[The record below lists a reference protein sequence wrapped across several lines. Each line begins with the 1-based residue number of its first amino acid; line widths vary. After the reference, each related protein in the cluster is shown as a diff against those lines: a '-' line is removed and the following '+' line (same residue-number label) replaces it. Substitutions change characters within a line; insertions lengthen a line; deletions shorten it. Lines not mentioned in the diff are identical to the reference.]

1 MKTSIKI
8 NDKYIQK
15 ILLGS
20 TPVQRIYQSGSIVYE
35 AGGSTTPC
43 FEVVDTISKAS
54 GDYVDVYAW
63 DTEKWYKKN
72 NLNQYEEYGIIP
84 IVSDLSSTTYYT
96 GKLVILSTDSHEY
109 KWNGSEWIDLGNAG
123 TFKNYIFIDSAEN
136 SSQNVQYRFKYYFA
150 NDFKMKILFYLTPN
164 YSYSSDF
171 RVLIGNQSNITGY
184 FKSPIEFS
192 FYSNGFY
199 FDSHY
204 PKSGYNGSDYDVGDY
219 NNRVMQQSV
228 LNSHKGKMLIAEIRF
243 NKVTLYDFESGAVIG
258 TYGSNY
264 TSSTWGT
271 ERSANELIIE
281 SLLQLNYGNGKSPAH
296 LGYIKVYDK
305 NDNIVNDIRFVPD
318 ENQKIYLHDSIAD
331 QDYTS
336 PSTLS
341 FNYHTESIGEL
352 NPPVDYDTKVA
363 PADNVHYNTLE
374 ELELMECPWIGMIA
388 TVGQDYTVYVY
399 TDNGWVLGDVPLD
412 LPYLRFTALED
423 TTFTFTKSSY
433 ASEDLEVKYSIDGGV
448 WNIMESGVATP
459 IVKSGSYV
467 LFKSNFKGGS
477 GSPYGYNDNGR
488 FSSTG
493 NFSLSGN
500 IMSLIHGDEFVGKT
514 SLADYT
520 NVFSLLF
527 NKCTKLKSISDG
539 LLPATTLSN
548 QCYADMFSDCTGI
561 TSIPEG
567 LLPATTLAYKCYYNM
582 FTNCKGIT
590 SIPAG
595 LLPATTLDNLCYSSM
610 FSSSGITSIPSGLL
624 HATNLA
630 DSCYSSMFAYSN
642 VNSIPSDLLP
652 ATTLSTYCYYR
663 LFRQTPL
670 LSVPSGL
677 LHATN
682 LADYCYQEIFSECT
696 SLKSAD
702 IELPAT
708 TVNKTWAY
716 YRMFFNC
723 TNLTD
728 SPIIKATSVSGNN
741 PFGEMF
747 YGCSKMK
754 YLVCDM
760 LNEPSSSISKDWLK
774 GVSATG
780 TFYKNPNATW
790 DQTITK
796 SSDTV
801 PTGWNIVN
809 SDVEPNYLTFT
820 VVDPNGSTFK
830 FNNSTTEYSIDNGTW
845 TLLNKNT
852 DSPLVQ
858 ENSSIRFR
866 GTITPSGSES
876 KMLQITSSGKF
887 NVSGNILTL
896 IYGSN
901 CHEGQI
907 SKADK
912 SYVFYRMFYNN
923 TNVVDAGNLILPVFT
938 TAPDYGFK
946 EMFRG
951 CTNLTT
957 SPVMKADT
965 TGRYSFRD
973 VFNGCTSLT
982 TVNEIYCGNTNTES
996 HVCMFEGC
1004 TSLISV
1010 NNINVTTTHG
1020 WSIQWMFS
1028 SCTNLQSV
1036 VLKGNI
1042 KAAYSSEMLFSG
1054 CTSLTSVTYLG
1065 SHKPAKYY
1073 TTNWMADVPENGT
1086 FYMNKNYTWD
1096 STVSRDA
1103 NGVPA
1108 SWTIVKVDPNDY

>member
-8 NDKYIQK
+8 NDQYIQK

-20 TPVQRIYQSGSIVYE
+20 TPVQRIYQSGSIVYDT
-35 AGGSTTPC
+35 GVKPTPQPC
-43 FEVVDTISKAS
+43 FEVVSTISQAS
-54 GDYVDVYAW
+54 GNYVDVYVKG
-63 DTEKWYKKN
+63 ESKWYKKN
-72 NLNQYEEYGIIP
+72 NLNQYEEYGLMP
-84 IVSDLSSTTYYT
+84 TVTDLSSTTYYT

-123 TFKNYIFIDSAEN
+123 TFTYYIFIDPAES
-136 SSQNVQYRFKYYFA
+136 SSQNVQYTFKYYFA

-164 YSYSSDF
+164 YSYYDDF
-171 RVLIGNQSNITGY
+171 SVVSYKQSNVTGY
-184 FKSPIEFS
+184 ATAPIEFS

-199 FDSHY
+199 LDSHY
-204 PKSGYNGSDYDVGDY
+204 PISGYNGKYYDAVDY
-219 NNRVMQQSV
+219 NNRVMQESV
-228 LNSHKGKMLIAEIRF
+228 LNSYKGKMLIAEIRF

-271 ERSANELIIE
+271 ELSANELIIE
-281 SLLQLNYGNGKSPAH
+281 SFLRLDYGSGKHPAH
-296 LGYIKVYDK
+296 LGYIQVYDK
-305 NDNIVNDIRFVPD
+305 NDNMVNDIRFVPD
-318 ENQKIYLHDSIAD
+318 ENQKIYIHDSIAA

-352 NPPVDYDTKVA
+352 TPPVDYDTKVA
-363 PADNVHYNTLE
+363 PSDNVHYNTLA

-388 TVGQDYTVYVY
+388 TVGQDYTLYVY
-399 TDNGWVLGDVPLD
+399 TEDGWVPGEIPLD

-423 TTFTFTKSSY
+423 TTFTFTKSSL
-433 ASEDLEVKYSIDGGV
+433 AAADLEVKYSIDGGV
-448 WNIMESGVATP
+448 WNTMESGVATP

-467 LFKSNFKGGS
+467 LLKSNFHGVTGNKVA
-477 GSPYGYNDNGR
+477 NGT

-493 NFSLSGN
+493 NFELTGN
-500 IMSLIHGDEFVGKT
+500 SMSLIYGDEFENQLSLKGKT
-514 SLADYT
+514 S
-520 NVFSLLF
+520 VFHSLF
-527 NKCTKLKSISDG
+527 KNCTKLKSVSNSV
-539 LLPATTLSN
+539 LPSTTLDNYVYSSL
-548 QCYADMFSDCTGI
+548 FKGCTGL

-567 LLPATTLAYKCYYNM
+567 LLPSTELTVGCYYEM
-582 FTNCKGIT
+582 FRSSGLK
-590 SIPAG
+590 SIPEG
-595 LLPATTLDNLCYSSM
+595 LLPSTELKVLCYGYM
-610 FSSSGITSIPSGLL
+610 FAKSEVASIPPNLLPSTKIEISCYSGLFQYTKITSIPSGLL
-624 HATNLA
+624 PSTELKN
-630 DSCYSSMFAYSN
+630 SCYSGMFMG
-642 VNSIPSDLLP
+642 
-652 ATTLSTYCYYR
+652 C
-663 LFRQTPL
+663 
-670 LSVPSGL
+670 
-677 LHATN
+677 
-682 LADYCYQEIFSECT
+682 E
-696 SLKSAD
+696 SLKSAN

-708 TVNKTWAY
+708 TVNNGYEY
-716 YRMFFNC
+716 YFMFYNC
-723 TNLTD
+723 INLTD
-728 SPIIKATSVSGNN
+728 PPIIKATSVSGNKA
-741 PFGEMF
+741 FHEMF

-760 LNEPSSSISKDWLK
+760 LNEPSSSISQDWLN
-774 GVSATG
+774 GVSETG
-780 TFYKNPNATW
+780 TFYKNPDATW

-796 SSDTV
+796 GNDTV

-830 FNNSTTEYSIDNGTW
+830 FNNSSTEYSIDNGTW
-845 TLLNKNT
+845 TPLDRNT

-866 GTITPSGSES
+866 GTITPSGSDS
-876 KMLQITSSGKF
+876 QRLQITSSGKF

-896 IYGSN
+896 LYGAN
-901 CHEGQI
+901 YREGKI
-907 SKADK
+907 SKADV

-923 TNVVDAGNLILPVFT
+923 TNVVDAGSLILPVFSK
-938 TAPDYGFK
+938 APDYGFK

-996 HVCMFEGC
+996 HVSMFQGC

-1010 NNINVTTTHG
+1010 PNINVTTTFG
-1020 WSIQWMFS
+1020 WSIQWMFH
-1028 SCTNLQSV
+1028 SCTSLQDV

-1042 KAAYSSEMLFSG
+1042 SEPYSSEMLFSG

-1065 SHKPAKYY
+1065 SQKPAKDY

-1086 FYMNKNYTWD
+1086 FYMNKNYSWD

-1103 NGVPA
+1103 NGIPA
-1108 SWTIVKVDPNDY
+1108 SWTIVKVDPNNYQQ